1 VLTGHTGRVRG
12 CAFSSDGA
20 LLATASNDGMVRLW
34 QVATG
39 RCHCA
44 IRVGGPVFG
53 VAWHP
58 GGALLCAVGGAGVY
72 LFTYQP

>member
-1 VLTGHTGRVRG
+1 
-12 CAFSSDGA
+12 
-20 LLATASNDGMVRLW
+20 VRLW

-44 IRVGGPVFG
+44 LRVAGPLFG

-58 GGALLCAVGGAGVY
+58 GGALLCAIGGAGVY
-72 LFTYQP
+72 LFIYRW